1 MAIEIIAFDDLFI
14 TFDKLYIWCF
24 DNNSDTY
31 NKKPTFTDY
40 VGTMLSVSLGFI
52 LETIMGIIRRLE

>member
-1 MAIEIIAFDDLFI
+1 MAIEIIAFDNQFI
-14 TFDKLYIWCF
+14 TFGKLYIWCF

-40 VGTMLSVSLGFI
+40 VGTMLSVSPGFI
-52 LETIMGIIRRLE
+52 LFVS